1 MVAILSHS
9 LYDGHLPSQNV
20 STLGSWAMDHFA
32 SPSPTSYRAWS
43 MYLVQIQYNTWVNTC
58 TKEGIHEKWGCKAQ
72 DPSLTP
78 QRPCQWT
85 FPYLAATVQ
94 MVVMIQTFSLQ
105 KGQVLPRFDVVAQ
118 VDEDFS
124 ITEDLTFKGNGGE
137 PSMRNLLVDL
147 QEPRSS
153 KSPELPLLQWLL
165 GGMKLN

>member
-1 MVAILSHS
+1 
-9 LYDGHLPSQNV
+9 
-20 STLGSWAMDHFA
+20 
-32 SPSPTSYRAWS
+32 
-43 MYLVQIQYNTWVNTC
+43 
-58 TKEGIHEKWGCKAQ
+58 
-72 DPSLTP
+72 
-78 QRPCQWT
+78 
-85 FPYLAATVQ
+85 

-105 KGQVLPRFDVVAQ
+105 KGQVLPRFDIVAQ

-153 KSPELPLLQWLL
+153 KSSEMPLLQWLL